1 MANDSEKDIEKY
13 KRIAMDSKGEVR
25 EAWNKFIKNYQK
37 VDNYQSNIT
46 ITDRKINRLELKSLL
61 NSNVCEIVFVRRR
74 PERAPDRPLVRRML
88 CTNSGNILNSLNGK
102 ISLRYRPPKTSF
114 RINEQLYNLCVV
126 WDILWCDYRNV
137 SMEDCYLRQIIPDDN
152 TFWKYYNDVLYKMSP
167 QQKLNFMDS
176 YG

>member
-1 MANDSEKDIEKY
+1 MILISSLNLCWIFFCDECITSATAKCFVLILIISKNLKLDSYSE
-13 KRIAMDSKGEVR
+13 SQH
-25 EAWNKFIKNYQK
+25 KFN
-37 VDNYQSNIT
+37 
-46 ITDRKINRLELKSLL
+46 
-61 NSNVCEIVFVRRR
+61 
-74 PERAPDRPLVRRML
+74 P
-88 CTNSGNILNSLNGK
+88 NSGNILNSLNGK

-176 YG
+176 YYIIYYI